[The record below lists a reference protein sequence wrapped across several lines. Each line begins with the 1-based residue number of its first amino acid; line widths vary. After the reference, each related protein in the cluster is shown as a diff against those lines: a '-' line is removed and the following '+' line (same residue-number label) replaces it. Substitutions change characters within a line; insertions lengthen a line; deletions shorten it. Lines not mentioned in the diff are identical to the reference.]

1 MKKLN
6 FFLVMLT
13 IVALTNTVFAATP
26 LEQAKTFETSILKL
40 TTTGFDVSGTGSTEM
55 SAATAPD
62 NWVAATGSSWT
73 SSNCFAANIT
83 SVAHIGKSVQFG
95 STLGTGNATT
105 PSLDLSAVTGKSTKV
120 RVIIT
125 AGSNKTGS
133 MAVKLNGT
141 TIGTIS
147 AATSAPGGTTFGGYY
162 YIFEYDI
169 TNSGTASSTLTFEQS
184 SIDTNGYLYVKEIAV
199 YREPITL
206 LKLDCSLFSANSST
220 LLSDATY
227 PNNWTASIGANPFE
241 TIYCYAQNAVN
252 TSYGAGIR
260 LGAASA
266 NSKTGSFTTNTLDI
280 ASSNNYTNKLYVEI
294 LMTTL
299 TSVETKLN
307 MKVDANAVQWTF
319 DPLIDNGSGAGVT
332 INTWVPYETE
342 ISGGTSSSKINF
354 TQTRNATET
363 TSIYMRNLRIY
374 RQYPEITTV
383 NNTYSHKDIK
393 VYPNPFT
400 DQLYTEAKQLVI
412 FDLTGIKVVDKKV
425 SNGVL
430 DVSDLSKGVYMV
442 KCYDNDG
449 NYSTHR
455 LVKK

>member
-95 STLGTGNATT
+95 SSLGTGSATT
-105 PSLDLSAVTGKSTKV
+105 PFLDLSAVTGKSTKV
-120 RVIIT
+120 RVVIT

-147 AATSAPGGTTFGGYY
+147 AATSAPGGTTFGAYY

-169 TNSGTASSTLTFEQS
+169 TNSGTASSTLSFEQS
-184 SIDTNGYLYVKEIAV
+184 GTEALGYLYVKEIAV

-206 LKLDCSLFSANSST
+206 LKMDCSLFSATSTTILSS
-220 LLSDATY
+220 ATY
-227 PNNWTASIGANPFE
+227 PNNWTASIGANPYA
-241 TIYCYAQNAVN
+241 TSYMYAQLNIAS
-252 TSYGAGIR
+252 SYGQGVR
-260 LGAASA
+260 MGASA
-266 NSKTGSFTTNTLDI
+266 NASVGSFTTNAMDL
-280 ASSNNYTNKLYVEI
+280 ASSSAYKTKMYAEI

-299 TSVETKLN
+299 ANVETKLD
-307 MKVDANAVQWTF
+307 MKVDANAVQWSF
-319 DPLIDNGSGAGVT
+319 NPLTDNGSNAGVT
-332 INTWVPYETE
+332 IGTWVPYETE
-342 ISGGTSSSKINF
+342 ISGGTSSSKINL
-354 TQTRNATET
+354 TQTRNTTET
-363 TSIYMRNLRIY
+363 TSIYMRNFRIY

-383 NNTYSHKDIK
+383 SSTFSDKDIK

-400 DQLYTEAKQLVI
+400 NQLLTQANHIQL
-412 FDLTGIKVVDKKV
+412 FNLSGIKILDETVINGIVNV
-425 SNGVL
+425 SNI
-430 DVSDLSKGVYMV
+430 SKGAYMV
-442 KCYDNDG
+442 KCYDVNG
-449 NYSTHR
+449 NYSIHK
-455 LVKK
+455 LVKN